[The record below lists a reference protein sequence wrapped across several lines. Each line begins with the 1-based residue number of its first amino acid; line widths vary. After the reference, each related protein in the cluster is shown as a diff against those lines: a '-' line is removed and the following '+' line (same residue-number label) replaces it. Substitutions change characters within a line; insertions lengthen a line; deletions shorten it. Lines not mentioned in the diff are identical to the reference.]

1 MSGFYSLIF
10 YPTALLTVYLLTSTS
25 RTAAARFWLFVL
37 FGCSLALE
45 RCIVHLTV
53 SDDCAYVPA
62 DEASVS
68 ASRIRTVHFCT
79 YPYYFNRKKCI
90 GGYGLWENRPCC
102 FALCCLPI
110 SLTNFRTTTLLTI
123 LCWCKFSGKIWSW
136 KVILKVWVS
145 RLILA
150 FINC

>member
-68 ASRIRTVHFCT
+68 ASRIRT
-79 YPYYFNRKKCI
+79 
-90 GGYGLWENRPCC
+90 E
-102 FALCCLPI
+102 
-110 SLTNFRTTTLLTI
+110 
-123 LCWCKFSGKIWSW
+123 
-136 KVILKVWVS
+136 
-145 RLILA
+145 A
-150 FINC
+150 FISVLTRITLTERNVLEDMACEKIGHAVLRCVACPFRLQISGLQPY